1 MVTGVVRATPLVPG
15 RGVMDRVLGMGGTA
29 LEVNVVWGGVALVE
43 VVRLVGSE
51 VVVAGAV
58 TGLAPRRPKTGGYL
72 RT

>member
-1 MVTGVVRATPLVPG
+1 
-15 RGVMDRVLGMGGTA
+15 MGGTA

-51 VVVAGAV
+51 VMVAGAV